1 MRTNGYYWCHNNK
14 VYKDADKWRIYY
26 WDGNNFWDDGDDFS
40 EDCFETIDEETIER
54 KEKGIAIGYVDTNP
68 ETREKYLPVKIC
80 ECESPEMANWVS
92 STLTR
97 DLYEHADD
105 PNREIIFLNCL

>member
-1 MRTNGYYWCHNNK
+1 MRNTGYYWCYNNK

-40 EDCFETIDEETIER
+40 ADCFEQIDEREITRPKHI
-54 KEKGIAIGYVDTNP
+54 ISFVDIDPDTGK
-68 ETREKYLPVKIC
+68 RYLPVKIC
-80 ECESPEMANWVS
+80 ECESIEATTWIAG
-92 STLTR
+92 TLTR

-105 PNREIIFLNCL
+105 PNREIIITNC